1 MLRNTSSRS
10 ARRPRP
16 HVAETVVIASTSGVI
31 LNKTDAT
38 EVESDTVESESV
50 QLRNKD
56 MVAEVIRSSKDI
68 PKLRNRI
75 FEESLESQEVSFYI
89 DEDSEPYYDNIDL
102 RYQCDNYD
110 TFDDSESDSD
120 IYEDHAVI
128 SSQNIEDRPLPEPPP
143 QGPNQFEKF
152 AKNIRIFKKNISKD
166 IGKSLRRISQRV
178 SQKYTED
185 ELQKVQSPPIR
196 PPRVE
201 QPATVSNVIFGQERQ
216 EEEGPIYENA
226 HTHPGLFNLIRRSM
240 SLSQESA
247 MNLTSKIGPK
257 TTRRSTFYIT
267 EAFDAD
273 GDPKTDNSESSA
285 DRSDR
290 DSISLSST
298 RTKITRPRSPPP
310 PAPLQS
316 NDKPTSRL
324 STTRKQPDKTK
335 SLYTEAGLFKSN
347 HIRPRSSTSWY
358 SDAGLYSN
366 SSDSSSSSETNVKRF
381 ADVISELN
389 SKLSGSSDKNHNTA
403 KDQNHN
409 EGTNETD
416 YAEAVNES
424 VRKNQTVLSAD
435 SDRENDLYT
444 ETESAYYADTS
455 VSSLDSKNDDSSVTY
470 SKSGSKFL
478 EYEPLY
484 QFYDA
489 SLLEASYY
497 DDMAEFEADIYE
509 DIGTHQNNE
518 DDGTYAPKTPIKE
531 IMSSNNQST
540 FAFTRSLWCEVP
552 EVANSVVLSQ
562 LSSQQKKLQEAK
574 FEIITSEASYL
585 NSLNVLNDHF
595 ASQLRSSNIVNEKD
609 MEILFG
615 KVRKVRNCSKRVLHD
630 LEKCWKGNILL
641 DGICDIIQKHAEGN
655 FDAYI
660 AYCENQVIIGETLNA
675 LKKKPEFS
683 DLLIKLE
690 SSSSCQF
697 LSLYS
702 FLMLPMQRITR
713 WPLLVDAVL
722 KRLSPADPEYVSCQY
737 ALASV
742 NKVVSQCN
750 EAARQKDRQ
759 LEMEKIANTLEFS
772 KTAPPINIVK
782 ENRWLL
788 RSGTVTCFQPRS
800 EDTRMTFGKR
810 FTKFTLYLY
819 LFNDL
824 LLVTK
829 KKNDQSFAVIHY
841 CPRNF
846 VELRDVDM
854 FPVILKKEAQ
864 DKNVLYL
871 SILENQEGKIV
882 ELLLSCSSESEKER
896 WIEAFSPPRSDNP
909 EETVYE
915 CWDCPQV
922 TAIHNYAPCQPDEL
936 ALSRGDVINVLR
948 KMTDG
953 WYNGE
958 RIRDGQTGWFPSNY
972 TVEIANPHVRA
983 RNLKQ
988 RYRLLTFSEHY
999 LNS

>member
-1 MLRNTSSRS
+1 M
-10 ARRPRP
+10 
-16 HVAETVVIASTSGVI
+16 
-31 LNKTDAT
+31 
-38 EVESDTVESESV
+38 
-50 QLRNKD
+50 
-56 MVAEVIRSSKDI
+56 
-68 PKLRNRI
+68 
-75 FEESLESQEVSFYI
+75 
-89 DEDSEPYYDNIDL
+89 
-102 RYQCDNYD
+102 
-110 TFDDSESDSD
+110 
-120 IYEDHAVI
+120 
-128 SSQNIEDRPLPEPPP
+128 
-143 QGPNQFEKF
+143 
-152 AKNIRIFKKNISKD
+152 
-166 IGKSLRRISQRV
+166 
-178 SQKYTED
+178 
-185 ELQKVQSPPIR
+185 
-196 PPRVE
+196 
-201 QPATVSNVIFGQERQ
+201 Q
-216 EEEGPIYENA
+216 EEGGPIYENA

-247 MNLTSKIGPK
+247 MNLTSKIGTK
-257 TTRRSTFYIT
+257 TTHRRSTFYVT

-285 DRSDR
+285 DKSDR
-290 DSISLSST
+290 DSVSLSPT
-298 RTKITRPRSPPP
+298 RTKITRPKSPPP
-310 PAPLQS
+310 PAPLQ
-316 NDKPTSRL
+316 NN
-324 STTRKQPDKTK
+324 
-335 SLYTEAGLFKSN
+335 GVFKSN
-347 HIRPRSSTSWY
+347 HIRAKSSTSWY

-366 SSDSSSSSETNVKRF
+366 SSDSSSTSETNVKRF

-389 SKLSGSSDKNHNTA
+389 SKLNGSSDKNHNIA
-403 KDQNHN
+403 KDQSHD

-416 YAEAVNES
+416 YVEAVNES
-424 VRKNQTVLSAD
+424 VWKNQTVKSAD

-444 ETESAYYADTS
+444 ENESAYYADTS

-470 SKSGSKFL
+470 SKSDSN
-478 EYEPLY
+478 
-484 QFYDA
+484 
-489 SLLEASYY
+489 YY
-497 DDMAEFEADIYE
+497 DDMAEFDADIYE
-509 DIGTHQNNE
+509 DVGMQQNNE
-518 DDGTYAPKTPIKE
+518 DDVTSSPNKTPIKK
-531 IMSSNNQST
+531 IMTSNKQTT

-574 FEIITSEASYL
+574 FEVITSEASYL

-595 ASQLRSSNIVNEKD
+595 ASQLRNSNIVNEKD

-615 KVRKVRNCSKRVLHD
+615 KVRKVRHCSKRVLHD
-630 LEKCWKGNILL
+630 LEKCWKRNILL

-660 AYCENQVIIGETLNA
+660 DYCENQVIIAETLNA
-675 LKKKPEFS
+675 LKKKTEFS
-683 DLLIKLE
+683 DLLVKLE

-750 EAARQKDRQ
+750 EAARKKDRQ
-759 LEMEKIANTLEFS
+759 IEMEKIANTLEFS

-788 RSGTVTCFQPRS
+788 RSGIVTCFQPRS

-829 KKNDQSFAVIHY
+829 KKNDQNFAVIHY

-948 KMTDG
+948 KMSDG
-953 WYNGE
+953 SSYKE
-958 RIRDGQTGWFPSNY
+958 PL
-972 TVEIANPHVRA
+972 EIANIFGKYLSTVIKEKMDLHFTTLSDSCTTSSRSSSSSMFFSPVIQEDVVNVINSLPNKKCTGPDDIPLSIIKENVDVIA
-983 RNLKQ
+983 PV
-988 RYRLLTFSEHY
+988 LTDIINFNPQIGLISHTY
-999 LNS
+999 M